1 MKNEG
6 LLSWKM
12 DGLTVVLT
20 YRDGVLQKAVTRG
33 NGVVGEVITNNARV
47 FKNLPAKIPFAGEV
61 VLRGE
66 AVIKYSV
73 LKRLTKAS
81 RTWMPA
87 IRTLVIYAAVPSA
100 SLTTK

>member
-1 MKNEG
+1 M
-6 LLSWKM
+6 
-12 DGLTVVLT
+12 VLT

-66 AVIKYSV
+66 AVIKYSDF
-73 LKRLTKAS
+73 KRLTKAS

-87 IRTLVIYAAVPSA
+87 IRTLVIYAAVLSA